1 MTPQGR
7 RLALVKR
14 KGGIALAVKDSFL
27 KQFNTSNW
35 VVTAKGRAAVL
46 QLRGDLGALDVWCI
60 YLHANDPKARMDT
73 MRTIGKSMG
82 PKERCLSILAG
93 DWNFTTH
100 AHDRYSKTH
109 STWTGDKQ
117 KSKMPMLY

>member
-1 MTPQGR
+1 M
-7 RLALVKR
+7 
-14 KGGIALAVKDSFL
+14 
-27 KQFNTSNW
+27 
-35 VVTAKGRAAVL
+35 VTAKGRAAVL

-109 STWTGDKQ
+109 STWTGDSQSEEAYALMTSLVNGKDCQ
-117 KSKMPMLY
+117 DIFNHFTHMRTAW